1 MTYNK
6 NDQTLNEKKNTPF
19 QRMQV
24 QLANLIASIAP
35 GERLPSEPSLAK
47 TLGVSRATLR
57 EAMRTFEA
65 QGLIRRRQGI
75 GTFVVAP
82 ARVIETGLEV
92 LESIETLS
100 QKMGLSVTM
109 GDLIIQQ
116 QFADQD
122 SAGKLAVNPGTPIVT
137 ISRVIHTENRPVA
150 YLIDTL
156 PEVVISQ
163 DDLKVDFNGSILDH
177 LIASKDFDLVNSKTF
192 IHAVAAPT
200 AIARALEIQRGD
212 VLLLFEAFLYDRNG
226 NVLDYSYSYF
236 LPGYFRFQI
245 NRRVVTN

>member
-1 MTYNK
+1 MTGNN
-6 NDQTLNEKKNTPF
+6 NDQTLKEKKDSPF

-24 QLANLIASIAP
+24 LLANLIATIAP

-47 TLGVSRATLR
+47 SLGVSRATLR

-75 GTFVVAP
+75 GTFVVGP

-100 QKMGLSVTM
+100 QKMGLRVTM
-109 GDLIIQQ
+109 GDLTIQQ
-116 QFADQD
+116 QLADLN
-122 SAGKLAVNPGTPIVT
+122 SAGKLAVTPGTPIVT

-163 DDLKVDFNGSILDH
+163 EDLKVDFNGSILDH
-177 LIASKDFDLVNSKTF
+177 LIASKNFDIANSKTF
-192 IHAVAAPT
+192 IHAVAAPA

-212 VLLLFEAFLYDRNG
+212 VLLLFEAFLYDRNV

-245 NRRVVTN
+245 NRSVVTN